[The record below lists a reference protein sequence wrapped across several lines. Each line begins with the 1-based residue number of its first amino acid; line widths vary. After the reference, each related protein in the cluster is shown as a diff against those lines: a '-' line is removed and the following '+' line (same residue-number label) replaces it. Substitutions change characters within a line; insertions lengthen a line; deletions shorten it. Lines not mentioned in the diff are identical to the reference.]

1 MYARNVSSGLFFATV
16 GLVPQLRLL
25 SPLAPENLSPRV
37 RKVPL
42 AARRSVPEQALWL
55 ARR

>member
-1 MYARNVSSGLFFATV
+1 MYARNVSSGLFSATL